1 MRITISGPI
10 GSGKTTVCNL
20 LSKRIGYRSVVSG
33 NIFREMAKEQGLS
46 LAEFGA
52 LCERDMRYDRML
64 DERMVE
70 IARDNPDIILEGRLV
85 AYMLKKNG
93 IPAIKFFLT
102 ADLETRAKR
111 VVERE
116 GQQLETALS
125 EMRQREDS
133 EAVRYLTYYGIN
145 IKSDDVYDVVIDTG
159 DKTPEQIVDIMME
172 KVEAWKPQAC

>member
-20 LSKRIGYRSVVSG
+20 LAKRSGQRSVVSG
-33 NIFREMAKEQGLS
+33 NIFREMAKEHHMS
-46 LAEFGA
+46 LGEFGQ
-52 LCERDMRYDRML
+52 LCEHDMRYDRLL

-85 AYMLKKNG
+85 AYMLEKNG
-93 IPAIKFFLT
+93 IPALKFFLT

-116 GQQLETALS
+116 DSPLEVALK
-125 EMRQREDS
+125 EMGEREDS
-133 EAVRYLTYYGIN
+133 EAVRYQSYYGIN
-145 IKSDDVYDVVIDTG
+145 IKSIDVYDVVIDTA
-159 DKTPEQIVDIMME
+159 DKSPEQIVDIMME
-172 KVEAWKPQAC
+172 RVKEWKPQAC

>member
-20 LSKRIGYRSVVSG
+20 LSKRLGYTCVVSG
-33 NIFREMAKEQGLS
+33 NIFREMAKEHKMS

-52 LCERDMRYDRML
+52 LCERDMRYDRLL
-64 DERMVE
+64 DDRMVE

-85 AYMLKKNG
+85 AYMLEKNG
-93 IPAIKFFLT
+93 IPALKFFLT

-116 GQQLETALS
+116 GKQLETAML
-125 EMRQREDS
+125 ETREREES
-133 EAVRYLTYYGIN
+133 EAVRYRSYYGIN
-145 IKSDDVYDVVIDTG
+145 IKGDDVYDVVIDTA
-159 DKTPEQIVDIMME
+159 DKTPEQIVDIMVE
-172 KVEAWKPQAC
+172 KVEEWKPQAC

>member
-20 LSKRIGYRSVVSG
+20 LSKRLGYNCVVSG
-33 NIFREMAKEQGLS
+33 SIFREMANEHKMT

-52 LCERDMRYDRML
+52 LCERDMRYDRLL
-64 DERMVE
+64 DERMVQ

-85 AYMLKKNG
+85 AHMLQKNG
-93 IPAIKFFLT
+93 IPALKFFLT

-116 GQQLETALS
+116 GKQLETAMLETS
-125 EMRQREDS
+125 EREES
-133 EAVRYLTYYGIN
+133 EAVRYRAYYGIN
-145 IKSDDVYDVVIDTG
+145 IKSGDVYDVVIDTA
-159 DKTPEQIVDIMME
+159 DKTPEQIVDIMVK
-172 KVEAWKPQAC
+172 KVEEWKAQAC

>member
-20 LSKRIGYRSVVSG
+20 LAKRISYRCVVSG
-33 NIFREMAKEQGLS
+33 NIFREMAREHKMS

-52 LCERDMRYDRML
+52 LCEKDMRYDRLL

-70 IARDNPDIILEGRLV
+70 IAQDNPDIILEGRLV
-85 AYMLKKNG
+85 AYMLKKNS
-93 IPAIKFFLT
+93 IPALKFFLT

-116 GQQLETALS
+116 GKDLEIALL
-125 EMRQREDS
+125 EMEEREES
-133 EAVRYLTYYGIN
+133 EAVRYRSYYGIN
-145 IKSDDVYDVVIDTG
+145 IRSDDVYDVVIDTA
-159 DKTPEQIVDIMME
+159 DKTPEQIVDIMVE
-172 KVEAWKPQAC
+172 KVEEWKNQEC

>member
-20 LSKRIGYRSVVSG
+20 LSKRLSYRSVVSG
-33 NIFREMAKEQGLS
+33 NIFREMAKEHKMT

-70 IARDNPDIILEGRLV
+70 VARDNPDIILEGRLV
-85 AYMLKKNG
+85 AYMLKKND
-93 IPAIKFFLT
+93 ILALKFFLT
-102 ADLETRAKR
+102 ADLETRARR

-116 GQQLETALS
+116 GQQLQVALQ
-125 EMRQREDS
+125 EMKDREES
-133 EAVRYLTYYGIN
+133 EAVRYLSYYGIN
-145 IKSDDVYDVVIDTG
+145 IKSDDVYDVVIDTA
-159 DKTPEQIVDIMME
+159 DKTPEQIVDIMVE
-172 KVEAWKPQAC
+172 KVEEWKLQAC

>member
-33 NIFREMAKEQGLS
+33 NIFREMAKEHNLS
-46 LAEFGA
+46 LAEFGS

-125 EMRQREDS
+125 EIKQREDS

>member
-20 LSKRIGYRSVVSG
+20 LSTRLGYICVVSG
-33 NIFREMAKEQGLS
+33 NIFREMAKEQRMT

-52 LCERDMRYDRML
+52 LCERDMHYDRLL
-64 DERMVE
+64 DERMVQ

-85 AYMLKKNG
+85 AHMLQKNG
-93 IPAIKFFLT
+93 IPALKFFLT

-116 GQQLETALS
+116 GKQLDTALM
-125 EMRQREDS
+125 ETREREES
-133 EAVRYLTYYGIN
+133 EAVRYRTYYGIN
-145 IKSDDVYDVVIDTG
+145 IKSDDVYDVVIDTA
-159 DKTPEQIVDIMME
+159 DKTPEQIVDLMVE
-172 KVEAWKPQAC
+172 KVEEWKPQAC

>member
-20 LSKRIGYRSVVSG
+20 LSKKLAYRCIVSG
-33 NIFREMAKEQGLS
+33 NIFREMAKEHNMS

-52 LCERDMRYDRML
+52 LCEHDMRYDRLL

-70 IARDNPDIILEGRLV
+70 IAQDNPDMILEGRLV
-85 AYMLKKNG
+85 AHMLTKNG
-93 IPAIKFFLT
+93 IPALKFFLT

-116 GQQLETALS
+116 GKDLEIALR
-125 EMRQREDS
+125 EMKGREES
-133 EAVRYLTYYGIN
+133 EAVRYRAYYGIN
-145 IKSDDVYDVVIDTG
+145 IRSDDVYDVVIDTA
-159 DKTPEQIVDIMME
+159 DKTPEEIVEIMVE
-172 KVEAWKPQAC
+172 KVEEWKNQVC

>member
-33 NIFREMAKEQGLS
+33 NIFREMAKEHKLS

-52 LCERDMRYDRML
+52 LCEHDMRYDRLL
-64 DERMVE
+64 DDRMVE

-85 AYMLKKNG
+85 AHMLKKNG
-93 IPAIKFFLT
+93 IPALKFFLT

-172 KVEAWKPQAC
+172 KVEVWKPQAC

>member
-20 LSKRIGYRSVVSG
+20 LSQRLGYKSVVSG
-33 NIFREMAKEQGLS
+33 NIFREMAKEHGMT

-85 AYMLKKNG
+85 AYMLDKNG
-93 IPAIKFFLT
+93 IPALKFFLT

-116 GQQLETALS
+116 GQQLQTALL
-125 EMRQREDS
+125 EIREREES
-133 EAVRYLTYYGIN
+133 EAVRYLSYYGIN
-145 IKSDDVYDVVIDTG
+145 IKDEDVYDVVIDTA
-159 DKTPEQIVDIMME
+159 DRTPEQIVDIMVG
-172 KVEAWKPQAC
+172 KVEEWKPQAC

>member
-20 LSKRIGYRSVVSG
+20 LSKRLAYAMVVSG
-33 NIFREMAKEQGLS
+33 NIFRQMAKEHNLS

-52 LCERDMRYDRML
+52 LCEKDMHYDRLL
-64 DERMVE
+64 DERMVD

-85 AYMLKKNG
+85 AYMLEKNG
-93 IPAIKFFLT
+93 IPALKFFLT
-102 ADLETRAKR
+102 ADLETRARR

-116 GQQLETALS
+116 GKDLDTALL
-125 EMRQREDS
+125 EMKEREES
-133 EAVRYLTYYGIN
+133 EAVRYSAYYGIN
-145 IKSDDVYDVVIDTG
+145 IRSDDVYDVVIDTA

-172 KVEAWKPQAC
+172 KVEAWKPQVC

>member
-20 LSKRIGYRSVVSG
+20 LAKRLGYRMVVSG
-33 NIFREMAKEQGLS
+33 NIFREMARERNLS

-52 LCERDMRYDRML
+52 LCEHDMRNDRLL

-70 IARDNPDIILEGRLV
+70 IARESPDIILEGRLV
-85 AYMLKKNG
+85 AHMLKKHD
-93 IPAIKFFLT
+93 IPALKFFLT

-116 GQQLETALS
+116 GKPLDMALR
-125 EMRQREDS
+125 EMREREDS
-133 EAVRYLTYYGIN
+133 EAARYLSYYDIN
-145 IKSDDVYDVVIDTG
+145 IKSIDVYDVVIDTA
-159 DKTPEQIVDIMME
+159 DRTPEQIVDIMVE
-172 KVEAWKPQAC
+172 KVAEWKSQAC

>member
-33 NIFREMAKEQGLS
+33 NIFREMAKEHRMS

-93 IPAIKFFLT
+93 IPALKFFLT

-125 EMRQREDS
+125 EMKQREDS
-133 EAVRYLTYYGIN
+133 EEVRYLSYYGIN

-159 DKTPEQIVDIMME
+159 DKTPEQIVDTMME
-172 KVEAWKPQAC
+172 KVEEWKPQAC

>member
-20 LSKRIGYRSVVSG
+20 LSKRLAYASVVSG
-33 NIFREMAKEQGLS
+33 NIFRQMAKEHNMS

-52 LCERDMRYDRML
+52 LCERDKHYDKLL

-70 IARDNPDIILEGRLV
+70 IAQDNPDIILEGRLV
-85 AYMLKKNG
+85 AFMLVKSG
-93 IPAIKFFLT
+93 IPALKFFLT

-116 GQQLETALS
+116 GKDLDTALL
-125 EMRQREDS
+125 EMKEREES
-133 EAVRYLTYYGIN
+133 EAVRYSSYYGIN
-145 IKSDDVYDVVIDTG
+145 IRSADVYDVVIDTA
-159 DKTPEQIVDIMME
+159 DKTPAQIVNIIME
-172 KVEAWKPQAC
+172 KVEAWKPQVC